1 VTVTRQSNI
10 SVTNAAQS
18 NVRIFLHPGLN
29 DGWQG
34 LSTSVIRSG
43 SAQLATSTRVA
54 NTIGASSIVYPGVTC
69 QVRSTPVFDTLLI
82 TDHNFG
88 LRPFGGSTAITG
100 ADTEF
105 YPGLMRCIGCA
116 VEVINTSSDL
126 YNGGEIVIADC
137 PDVGEDSGLC
147 VDYTTPVLVPVVA
160 KVFDNVPISVD
171 EVRQQKGSLCWEAK
185 RGCYAVAKYTTT
197 DIPMESHEQKYP
209 LMASKQARQT
219 VGTTSGIAKGTASLA
234 NPTSTELNISLRT
247 AKFQPKVIFMTG
259 LPVGA
264 SITVKARWCFEYCPI
279 IGLEAQLASLS
290 NPSPTYDPCFLT
302 EVSRAMSLMPCAT
315 YSNNNASGDFFKSI
329 MKNVRSGLKVA
340 RPILQ
345 TVAPMQMAAVEG
357 IYGTLKE
364 ARRQFRDVQQN
375 KPLTQQQRDN
385 LLNAYQKDKQNVGK
399 ELIKVRREYK
409 KLQEKGKK
417 KKN

>member
-1 VTVTRQSNI
+1 MLEF
-10 SVTNAAQS
+10 
-18 NVRIFLHPGLN
+18 FLHPGLN
-29 DGWQG
+29 DGWCGAQ
-34 LSTSVIRSG
+34 TSIVRAVASPGI
-43 SAQLATSTRVA
+43 ATNTRVDNTVQA
-54 NTIGASSIVYPGVTC
+54 NSIVYPGVTV
-69 QVRSTPVFDTLLI
+69 QARASPVFDPLLI
-82 TDHNFG
+82 VDHAFG
-88 LRPFGGSTAITG
+88 LRPFGASTALTG
-100 ADTEF
+100 PDTEF

-137 PDVGEDSGLC
+137 PDVAEDDSAT
-147 VDYTTPVLVPVVA
+147 VNYTTPGLVTVLTKA
-160 KVFDNVPISVD
+160 FDNVPISVD

-185 RGCYAVAKYTTT
+185 KGCYAVAKYTTT

-209 LMASKQARQT
+209 VMWSKQARQT
-219 VGTTSGIAKGTASLA
+219 VGTTAGLAKGTASLVTP
-234 NPTSTELNISLRT
+234 NTTELNVALRT
-247 AKFQPKVIFMTG
+247 AKFQPKVIFLTG
-259 LPVGA
+259 LPVNA

-290 NPSPTYDPCFLT
+290 SSSPTYDPCFLT
-302 EVSRAMSLMPCAT
+302 EVSRAMSLMPSAT

-345 TVAPMQMAAVEG
+345 TIAPMQMAAVEG
-357 IYGTLKE
+357 VYGTLKE

-375 KPLTQQQRDN
+375 KPLTQQQREN